1 MKRFACGRVV
11 SGPSTR
17 FAAHHLDGTLAGPT
31 RCAPAEYGPT
41 APSVIAPSVI
51 APSVIAPSVKG

>member
-1 MKRFACGRVV
+1 MKRFACGHVV

-31 RCAPAEYGPT
+31 KCAPVEYGLT
-41 APSVIAPSVI
+41 LPSVN
-51 APSVIAPSVKG
+51 G